1 MRKTQTKI
9 HALIAHINVDV
20 PLNIFAAV

>member
-9 HALIAHINVDV
+9 NAMIPHINVDV
-20 PLNIFAAV
+20 FLNIFAAV